1 MWIRTPSELRLGL
14 WVCVALAAASVG
26 VSGAPDNRRDEGRPK
41 SNIADEDDAEG
52 GDEGAQED
60 E

>member
-1 MWIRTPSELRLGL
+1 M